1 MLDSVTKKRIDDLR
15 NILVG
20 KIPSPQSQVEQI
32 TTGLIYKFMYDM
44 DEEAVE
50 MGGVASF
57 FVGDYE
63 KYSWK
68 HLFDPKLG
76 GSDKVQL
83 YSDAIE
89 NMYTNPSAPQL
100 FREIFKNSFL
110 PFKDP
115 STLNMFLKEI
125 NEFHYSHSEKLGD
138 AFEYLLSFMGSQGD
152 AGQFRTPRHI
162 IDFIVEIVNPQK
174 DETILDPACGT
185 AGFLISSYK
194 HILSQN
200 TDKKLGDKLNASDR
214 KQVGDNLVGYDIS
227 PDMTRISLVNMY
239 LHQFAS
245 PQIHE
250 YDTLS
255 SEDRWNE
262 YFDVVLANPPFMTPK
277 GGIQPHSRFGVQ
289 SNRAEVLFVD
299 YIMEHLKP
307 TGRAGIVVPEGIIFQ
322 TGTAYKTL
330 RKKLV
335 EDCLVGV
342 VSLPAGVFQPYAGV
356 KTSILIL
363 DKEQRRKSGSI
374 FFAKVEN
381 DGFSLGA
388 QRTPIS
394 KNDLLELLQSIKD
407 GQSSNGNYQSVKTDD
422 VLSDDTY
429 SLSASRYVEAVE
441 HNSNYDIV
449 PIVDTFDVLTPPT
462 KIKTKDFLETGQIP
476 IIDQSSNQ
484 IAGYWNDTNDCL
496 RVANPVVIFGDHTKV
511 VKFVDFNFVAGAD
524 GIKVLSPRPNIL
536 PKFLFYILKSL
547 DLPDL
552 GYSRHFK
559 ELKLREIPLPPIEVQ
574 QQIVDELEG
583 YQKIIDGCRQVVDN
597 YKPTIDIDPSWEMVE
612 LGEVCNLIG
621 GGTPSRKEKKYWE
634 GQIKWLSCKYL
645 DNDGNITGHE
655 KISQKGLENSS
666 SNLIKSG
673 SVIVVNRVS
682 LGKIVLINEDFAINQ
697 DLTGVWSKNVKKL
710 DPNFLFIF
718 LYSIRNKFVDA
729 GQGLTVQG
737 ITREFIR
744 KQKICIP
751 SIEVQN
757 AIVKK
762 INEEKNIINGNKELI
777 KIYTQKIQDRISK
790 VWGEGLEP
798 VKPNKNEIMEQI
810 ESGVLVHPQNDR
822 WHDLFKL
829 LKSKLPDDVDVPNPL
844 ILVGSGANDFS
855 KNQRLKEHLKVAT
868 DNGMLD
874 EALAFLCGLSEGE
887 WERSEGNLDPN
898 KPDYYDL
905 IAKDELENK
914 D

>member
-44 DEEAVE
+44 DEESVE

-68 HLFDPKLG
+68 NLFDPKLG
-76 GSDKVQL
+76 GTDKVQL

-174 DETILDPACGT
+174 NETILDPACGT

-200 TDKKLGDKLNASDR
+200 TDKKLGDKLNASER

-262 YFDVVLANPPFMTPK
+262 YYDVILANPPFFSPT
-277 GGIQPHSRFGVQ
+277 GGIQPHTRFGVQ
-289 SNRAEVLFVD
+289 STRAEVLFVD

-342 VSLPAGVFQPYAGV
+342 ISLPAGVFQPYSGV

-363 DKEQRRKSGSI
+363 DKELNQKSDSI

-388 QRTPIS
+388 KRRPINKDDLPIIKQEIYELFSS
-394 KNDLLELLQSIKD
+394 KAS
-407 GQSSNGNYQSVKTDD
+407 SSNNTLVWSVEKSE
-422 VLSDDTY
+422 VQNEPHFLLSPETY
-429 SLSASRYVEAVE
+429 MTVSQSLSAFE
-441 HNSNYDIV
+441 IV
-449 PIVDTFDVLTPPT
+449 SLDNVCESIEDGDWIES
-462 KIKTKDFLETGQIP
+462 K
-476 IIDQSSNQ
+476 DQSE
-484 IAGYWNDTNDCL
+484 
-496 RVANPVVIFGDHTKV
+496 H
-511 VKFVDFNFVAGAD
+511 
-524 GIKVLSPRPNIL
+524 GIRLVQTGNIGIGQYL
-536 PKFLFYILKSL
+536 DKPDKARFISSETFQRLNCRALKSSNVL
-547 DLPDL
+547 VSRLPDPVGRACIVSSL
-552 GYSRHFK
+552 ESNSITSVDVAILELDKSKLIPNYFIFLTQSVGYQNEINRYLTGASRQRISK
-559 ELKLREIPLPPIEVQ
+559 GNLKKIEIPLPPIEVQ

-583 YQKIIDGCRQVVDN
+583 YQRIIDGCRQVVEN
-597 YKPTIDIDPSWEMVE
+597 YKPTIDIDPSWDMVE
-612 LGEVCNLIG
+612 LGDLVSVNNGNTLTEFDEQGELAGIKVSDMNLADNQVEIV
-621 GGTPSRKEKKYWE
+621 TSNNRVNISRFNEKH
-634 GQIKWLSCKYL
+634 ILP
-645 DNDGNITGHE
+645 I
-655 KISQKGLENSS
+655 
-666 SNLIKSG
+666 G
-673 SVIVVNRVS
+673 SVIFPKRGAAIATNKKRAT
-682 LGKIVLINEDFAINQ
+682 KIPCVIDNNCMALTVTDDRLLSEYLFNFLCGFDLTTISKSAGVALINNPDIK
-697 DLTGVWSKNVKKL
+697 GV
-710 DPNFLFIF
+710 
-718 LYSIRNKFVDA
+718 
-729 GQGLTVQG
+729 
-737 ITREFIR
+737 
-744 KQKICIP
+744 KIPLP
-751 SIEVQN
+751 SIDVQKSIIEEIESERN
-757 AIVKK
+757 AIDSNKQLSKK
-762 INEEKNIINGNKELI
+762 FL
-777 KIYTQKIQDRISK
+777 QKIQDRISK
-790 VWGEGLEP
+790 VWGE
-798 VKPNKNEIMEQI
+798 
-810 ESGVLVHPQNDR
+810 
-822 WHDLFKL
+822 
-829 LKSKLPDDVDVPNPL
+829 
-844 ILVGSGANDFS
+844 
-855 KNQRLKEHLKVAT
+855 
-868 DNGMLD
+868 
-874 EALAFLCGLSEGE
+874 
-887 WERSEGNLDPN
+887 
-898 KPDYYDL
+898 
-905 IAKDELENK
+905 
-914 D
+914 